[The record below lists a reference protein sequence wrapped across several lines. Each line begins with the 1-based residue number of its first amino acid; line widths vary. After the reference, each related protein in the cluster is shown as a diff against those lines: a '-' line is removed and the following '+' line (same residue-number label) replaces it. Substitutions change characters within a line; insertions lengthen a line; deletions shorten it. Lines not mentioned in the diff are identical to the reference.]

1 MSNKTPVETQKPTV
15 TTQAPPAVSKPQQ
28 LGQGTPL
35 PAKILADITALRKE
49 NTELKA
55 KLAQQ
60 KNTTK

>member
-1 MSNKTPVETQKPTV
+1 MSNKTPVEANKPPV
-15 TTQAPPAVSKPQQ
+15 TTKASTTANK

-49 NTELKA
+49 NTELKT

-60 KNTTK
+60 QKNTAK